1 MSGVEIAAA
10 VGRVSAHT
18 QEADEARRGLLEAR
32 QLLQAAECHTGGIDG
47 RSGGSSARAAASTA
61 DAAHEIFARAAAA
74 SEVYTRVSKP
84 LKPF

>member
-1 MSGVEIAAA
+1 MSVTLTPSLTLALALA
-10 VGRVSAHT
+10 LTLTLTLTTLTLTS
-18 QEADEARRGLLEAR
+18 
-32 QLLQAAECHTGGIDG
+32 LQAAEGHTGGIDD
-47 RSGGSSARAAASTA
+47 RSGGSSTRAAASTA